1 MEDKKQSVPSKMWQS
16 FVHWL
21 KFTCLNFVDSY
32 KYNKMKFA
40 ATFIF
45 VPAILLG
52 LFLNS
57 HAVAILRINKE
68 ATGVAEYIGIYLF
81 ALVLLGCINIFN
93 AFSLNSKRNLGSVI
107 INTITT
113 ALLLVFGFLYIYSYI
128 EQSGQ
133 YDSNSSVIISITTVA
148 ISMACAL
155 IGCIISYFFID
166 KEYVKDVD

>member
-1 MEDKKQSVPSKMWQS
+1 MDKKQSVPSKIWQS

-21 KFTCLNFVDSY
+21 KFTALNLVDSY

-45 VPAILLG
+45 IPAILLG

-57 HAVAILRINKE
+57 HAVAMNRINE
-68 ATGVAEYIGIYLF
+68 SAEGVAKNIGIYLF

-93 AFSLNSKRNLGSVI
+93 AFALNSKKNLGTVI
-107 INTITT
+107 LNTITT
-113 ALLLVFGFLYIYSYI
+113 VLLLLFGFLYIFSFIDQTGKY
-128 EQSGQ
+128 QP
-133 YDSNSSVIISITTVA
+133 NSSVYISIATVG

-155 IGCIISYFFID
+155 AGCIISYFFID
-166 KEYVKDVD
+166 KEYVKEVD

>member
-1 MEDKKQSVPSKMWQS
+1 MDNKKPVHTKIWQS

-21 KFTCLNFVDSY
+21 KFTILNLIDSY

-45 VPAILLG
+45 IPAILLG

-57 HAVAILRINKE
+57 HAVAILRINE
-68 ATGVAEYIGIYLF
+68 AATGVAEYIGIYLF

-113 ALLLVFGFLYIYSYI
+113 ILLLLFGFLYIFSYI
-128 EQSGQ
+128 DQAGQ
-133 YDSNSSVIISITTVA
+133 YESNSSVIISITTVG

-155 IGCIISYFFID
+155 AGCIISYFFID
-166 KEYVKDVD
+166 KEYVKEVD